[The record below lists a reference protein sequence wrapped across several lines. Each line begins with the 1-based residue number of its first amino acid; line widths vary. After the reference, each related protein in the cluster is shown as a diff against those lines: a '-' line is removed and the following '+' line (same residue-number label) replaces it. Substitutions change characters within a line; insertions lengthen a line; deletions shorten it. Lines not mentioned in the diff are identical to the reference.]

1 MFLPIEWNELGSILK
16 VVVPCKTLL
25 NVYFVP
31 LRGEGS
37 EKDYSYPY
45 SYPATEMQK
54 NPAYVAMSI
63 DKSLRPQGDE
73 GIPAEH
79 PYDSSADIE
88 SLRDIAATS
97 SDEHTLESASYLSY
111 IWTSSS

>member
-1 MFLPIEWNELGSILK
+1 MSCE
-16 VVVPCKTLL
+16 TLL

-45 SYPATEMQK
+45 SYPSTEMEK
-54 NPAYVAMSI
+54 NPAYVATGK

-79 PYDSSADIE
+79 LYESPADME

-97 SDEHTLESASYLSY
+97 PSDEHTLESASY
-111 IWTSSS
+111 I